1 MLNRIRRAI
10 RRTRERYAQRARHR
24 EVLTPTRPTLVFPKP
39 SDELTLLLRQLR
51 DRADFLTGEETALV
65 RPYILA
71 FEQRTRQN
79 SAPVPHH
86 LFTHAC
92 FAPAEAHG

>member
-10 RRTRERYAQRARHR
+10 RRTRERYAQRAQHR

-65 RPYILA
+65 RPYLLA
-71 FEQRTRQN
+71 VEQRTQQ
-79 SAPVPHH
+79 SSPPVPHH
-86 LFTHAC
+86 LLAHTCFT
-92 FAPAEAHG
+92 PAEAHG

>member
-1 MLNRIRRAI
+1 MFNRIRSAI
-10 RRTRERYAQRARHR
+10 RRTRERYGQRPRHR
-24 EVLTPTRPTLVFPKP
+24 EVLRPSRPTLILPKP
-39 SDELTLLLRQLR
+39 SDELTLLLRQLT

-71 FEQRTRQN
+71 FEQHTRQN

-86 LFTHAC
+86 LLTHTC
-92 FAPAEAHG
+92 FAPAETLG

>member
-1 MLNRIRRAI
+1 MFNRIRRAI

-24 EVLTPTRPTLVFPKP
+24 EALTPTRPTLILPNP
-39 SDELTLLLRQLR
+39 SDELTLFLRQHR
-51 DRADFLTGEETALV
+51 DRTDFLTGEETALV
-65 RPYILA
+65 RPYLLA
-71 FEQRTRQN
+71 VEQRSRQS

-86 LFTHAC
+86 LLAHTC